1 MLRGTIRR
9 RPLLVEE
16 VDEFGGFIVVVLLV
30 TGVKQSQLLYLRDEI
45 QKKTVKRVTS
55 SKKEGGG

>member
-1 MLRGTIRR
+1 M
-9 RPLLVEE
+9 
-16 VDEFGGFIVVVLLV
+16 VDFGGGVVVVLLV